1 MIPWNRSKTKKKT
14 MKALCLICKY
24 FQYANSKTL
33 CAFCVFYRIE
43 LHFIWLSAWIRLHI
57 ENWNLHT
64 MVFFSLYL
72 RNTNTVF
79 DAKNRYFKFAAWRW
93 EQLPI
98 PFTWIVYWF
107 FFQEKSIWI
116 LFSAMYFMARMFY
129 TLILNKW
136 ICVNTHLWRICFR
149 ISKSKICKSYR
160 CTKYLITLPSA
171 SIAITIITER
181 EKEEKTNKQQS
192 YAKYLHKRCFFT

>member
-1 MIPWNRSKTKKKT
+1 

-43 LHFIWLSAWIRLHI
+43 LHFIWLSVWIRLHI

-64 MVFFSLYL
+64 MVFFSLCIWGIQIPYL
-72 RNTNTVF
+72 MRKICILN
-79 DAKNRYFKFAAWRW
+79 
-93 EQLPI
+93 LPLEDGNNYLYRI
-98 PFTWIVYWF
+98 PIAFTWIVYWF
-107 FFQEKSIWI
+107 LFQEKSIWI

-149 ISKSKICKSYR
+149 ISKSKIYKSYR
-160 CTKYLITLPSA
+160 CTRYLITLP

-181 EKEEKTNKQQS
+181 EKEKNKQQS
-192 YAKYLHKRCFFT
+192 YAKYLHKRSFFT